1 MLAEMVRLSAPAKI
15 NLHLR
20 VGPVRSDGFHPL
32 LTWMT
37 TVGLF
42 DTLEFSQH
50 QSADQSA
57 DGKDFGSGDSVI
69 MTCDDPSLPCDQQN
83 LVIKAEKSLGGGR
96 HRSPAASASGK
107 GADAGEARSSHHLR
121 TKIHLQKKIPSGAGL
136 GGGSSDAATT
146 LIGLNQLWQS
156 GFDIQTLSRH
166 AASLGSD
173 VPFFL
178 HGPSSICRGRGEM
191 VRPIAKPAVA
201 GWVVLMLPEIMMPTP
216 AVYRKFDEMKLG
228 SDLDPEPDWNQ
239 WCLLSSQELLRKLVN
254 DLERPAFSLRPD
266 LSELRAAIENTLA
279 RPVRMSGSGS
289 SLFTLFDDQVPA
301 AEAAR
306 TITNQYGTRAMAIEM
321 TPAV

>member
-1 MLAEMVRLSAPAKI
+1 
-15 NLHLR
+15 
-20 VGPVRSDGFHPL
+20 
-32 LTWMT
+32 MT

-107 GADAGEARSSHHLR
+107 GADAGEARSAHHLR

-166 AASLGSD
+166 ATSLGSD

-201 GWVVLMLPEIMMPTP
+201 RWVVLILPEIMMPTP

-254 DLERPAFSLRPD
+254 DLEAPAFSLRPD
-266 LSELRAAIENTLA
+266 LRELRAAIENTLA
-279 RPVRMSGSGS
+279 RHVRMSGSGS